1 MPQKNYENPLT
12 AEPRFRLIHFRTE
25 WNGACQI
32 VAMMIGNLIETYAG
46 RVEFDTADIDRDP
59 AFAAAYG
66 ITEVPTVLLL
76 KGGEVI
82 EHAVGMISRQE
93 LVDKIERSLSG
104 S

>member
-1 MPQKNYENPLT
+1 MEAHLHV
-12 AEPRFRLIHFRTE
+12 IHFRTE

-32 VAMMIGNLIETYAG
+32 VAMMIENLAEVYAS
-46 RVEFDTADIDRDP
+46 RVLFRTADIEKEP
-59 AFAAAYG
+59 ALAASYG

-76 KGGEVI
+76 KGNEVI

-93 LVDKIERSLSG
+93 LVDKIERSLPG